1 MIPLIC
7 NVSNRQIDKQRLP
20 HGSVV
25 KNLPANAGDTGDTNS
40 IPGLGRRPRGENSNP
55 LLYSYLEDSMDR
67 QTQQAA
73 VHGITKKSDMTEHSK
88 TEMRVGSW

>member
-1 MIPLIC
+1 M
-7 NVSNRQIDKQRLP
+7 VE
-20 HGSVV
+20 
-25 KNLPANAGDTGDTNS
+25 NLSASAGDMNLV
-40 IPGLGRRPRGENSNP
+40 PGLGRSPRGENSNP

-67 QTQQAA
+67 QTQRAA